1 MNVYHSVLSLPDT
14 VKIRFSLFS
23 LGKYKE
29 AIELGYKKCLELD
42 PGNTGAKDA
51 MLLSQE
57 KLEEQERAKEKK
69 QTTPAPSA
77 GTGLPAAV
85 PPGFEQLLS
94 SPDIQESMQNLAQQF
109 PGLAGAGNQGGGG
122 QPSLGDLLNNPA
134 LMNMA
139 QQVMSSP
146 AFGQMLQNPAFM
158 NMYIPFLPPF
168 PPIPNVTPIL
178 SGRKA

>member
-1 MNVYHSVLSLPDT
+1 MPGAGPREHRSEGCDAIVA
-14 VKIRFSLFS
+14 
-23 LGKYKE
+23 GKV
-29 AIELGYKKCLELD
+29 G
-42 PGNTGAKDA
+42 GAGESKG
-51 MLLSQE
+51 
-57 KLEEQERAKEKK
+57 EETNHTSPQRWHGIA
-69 QTTPAPSA
+69 
-77 GTGLPAAV
+77 AAV